1 MAGPHP
7 VSATFQGSV
16 SGNISKWTVT
26 WSNGG
31 TTDVRVD
38 GTSDGGAAEQE
49 AMDNAKILFP
59 NGPPAQNAGQSSGDN
74 STGDDSTG
82 DDSTGDD
89 STGDDSTG
97 DDSTGDDST
106 GDDDSSDD
114 SGGDDDSGG
123 GSLRG
128 PGSSGDFRIRPSVK

>member
-97 DDSTGDDST
+97 DDSTGDD
-106 GDDDSSDD
+106 DSSDD

>member
-74 STGDDSTG
+74 STGDNSTG

-106 GDDDSSDD
+106 GDDDS
-114 SGGDDDSGG
+114 GG

>member
-97 DDSTGDDST
+97 DD
-106 GDDDSSDD
+106 DSSDD

>member
-97 DDSTGDDST
+97 DDDS
-106 GDDDSSDD
+106 D
-114 SGGDDDSGG
+114 G

>member
-97 DDSTGDDST
+97 DDSTGDD
-106 GDDDSSDD
+106 
-114 SGGDDDSGG
+114 DSGG

>member
-74 STGDDSTG
+74 STGDNSTADNRTG

-89 STGDDSTG
+89 STGDDST
-97 DDSTGDDST
+97 
-106 GDDDSSDD
+106 
-114 SGGDDDSGG
+114 GDDDSGG

>member
-59 NGPPAQNAGQSSGDN
+59 NGPPAQNAGQRSGDNSTGNN

-89 STGDDSTG
+89 ST
-97 DDSTGDDST
+97 
-106 GDDDSSDD
+106 
-114 SGGDDDSGG
+114 GDDDSGG